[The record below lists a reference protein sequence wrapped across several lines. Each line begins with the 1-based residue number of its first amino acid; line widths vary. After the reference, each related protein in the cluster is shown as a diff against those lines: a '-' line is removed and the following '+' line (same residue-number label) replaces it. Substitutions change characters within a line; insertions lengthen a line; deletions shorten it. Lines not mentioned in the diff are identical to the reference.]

1 MDYKE
6 LYLNLFNK
14 ITDLIEMLKEI
25 QIEAEQKIIEIEDK
39 WLVLQKRCDIALLI
53 EEGGTQSVTGGVCKI
68 IYTLPPTNLS
78 VCHLPHRGRLY
89 QILQFVLFHKIS

>member
-25 QIEAEQKIIEIEDK
+25 QIEAEQKVIEIEDK
-39 WLVLQKRCDIALLI
+39 
-53 EEGGTQSVTGGVCKI
+53 
-68 IYTLPPTNLS
+68 
-78 VCHLPHRGRLY
+78 
-89 QILQFVLFHKIS
+89 

>member
-39 WLVLQKRCDIALLI
+39 
-53 EEGGTQSVTGGVCKI
+53 
-68 IYTLPPTNLS
+68 
-78 VCHLPHRGRLY
+78 
-89 QILQFVLFHKIS
+89 

>member
-25 QIEAEQKIIEIEDK
+25 QIEAEQKILEADDK
-39 WLVLQKRCDIALLI
+39 
-53 EEGGTQSVTGGVCKI
+53 
-68 IYTLPPTNLS
+68 
-78 VCHLPHRGRLY
+78 
-89 QILQFVLFHKIS
+89 

>member
-25 QIEAEQKIIEIEDK
+25 QIEAEQKIMEADDK
-39 WLVLQKRCDIALLI
+39 
-53 EEGGTQSVTGGVCKI
+53 
-68 IYTLPPTNLS
+68 
-78 VCHLPHRGRLY
+78 
-89 QILQFVLFHKIS
+89 